1 MIPILANTE
10 KVMEEKSEDGAEHV
24 VERKCSLHV
33 DVPYL
38 LKKVSPLVCLQT
50 EVGAAHASVG
60 HYRQNVRLSVVYDL
74 YCFWKYLSVRE
85 VCDAFR

>member
-10 KVMEEKSEDGAEHV
+10 KVTEEKTEDGAEHV

-38 LKKVSPLVCLQT
+38 LKKVRDLHTPAQT
-50 EVGAAHASVG
+50 CPNS
-60 HYRQNVRLSVVYDL
+60 
-74 YCFWKYLSVRE
+74 
-85 VCDAFR
+85 